1 MEGNYSKTENYIIKI
16 PEKCFEGTDEADRCC
31 YTWKNLYIPYY
42 LNKNIWKKFGK
53 ITLVRVGKGF
63 GFWFGKDDDCCKISG
78 DIVFNF
84 GKGKKIPKYEYY
96 EKLIIQ
102 DFSDNGKQKNYYLNQ
117 LEKCWEANYSLNNC
131 SLMPC
136 TAGMNNFKGGLDLDR
151 FDKYIYYMNQFFNN
165 RNLDQDIFSR
175 AQAKQS
181 KSGSAEENKNKLK
194 LTLFNFLNLF
204 NDVYEYCKYM
214 YLIDSIGYVDK
225 LIESGEREIKSGK
238 DVVRYM
244 ELAESYWKMKGE
256 RMKNIFKINT
266 ESLV

>member
-1 MEGNYSKTENYIIKI
+1 
-16 PEKCFEGTDEADRCC
+16 
-31 YTWKNLYIPYY
+31 
-42 LNKNIWKKFGK
+42 
-53 ITLVRVGKGF
+53 
-63 GFWFGKDDDCCKISG
+63 
-78 DIVFNF
+78 
-84 GKGKKIPKYEYY
+84 
-96 EKLIIQ
+96 
-102 DFSDNGKQKNYYLNQ
+102 
-117 LEKCWEANYSLNNC
+117 
-131 SLMPC
+131 
-136 TAGMNNFKGGLDLDR
+136 
-151 FDKYIYYMNQFFNN
+151 MNQFFNN

-181 KSGSAEENKNKLK
+181 KSGSTEENKNKLK
-194 LTLFNFLNLF
+194 ITLFNFLNLF

-238 DVVRYM
+238 DVVSYM